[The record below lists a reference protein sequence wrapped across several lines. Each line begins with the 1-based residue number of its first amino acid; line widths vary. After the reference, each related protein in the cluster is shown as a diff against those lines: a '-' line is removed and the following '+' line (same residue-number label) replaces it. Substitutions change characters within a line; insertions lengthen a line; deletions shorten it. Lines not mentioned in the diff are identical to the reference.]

1 MEKIGSITAASLS
14 GGFKMRFIGEASPE
28 SLRLGQYLVI
38 QGNVFRFLCMISDL
52 SLSASQDQLTNL
64 LVSQGF
70 RGEQEVQSVL
80 PTLYGRSLFVET
92 DLQPLKM
99 IKTISE
105 TKTEIYDPKTIPPHL
120 SPVRRAREKDV
131 SDVFGVIDSDNLWPL
146 GQPIGMDFTIPINVD
161 KLLARSSGIFAISG
175 AGKSFLAK
183 VLIGAII
190 SSKRGCVLI
199 FDMHDEYG
207 HYAIDE
213 KKGTKTPG
221 VKALF
226 PDQTTLFTLDSSS
239 HEKFDAVL
247 VIGTEDI
254 TISDLLALSNQI
266 HLTEAQEGMLYQLER
281 GLGED
286 WIAQLLEPDL
296 LVSREDMETISEST
310 NVPIDSLR
318 SIIRKFYFS
327 LGRFKFIKTGKH
339 AKKGINQILGALSK
353 STSVVLGFGRY
364 KDDLSAY
371 MLVSNLLTRRIRDE
385 YVENINKKRQNPS
398 LPEFPNLLIFIEEAH
413 KFLDKQAAKWS
424 IFNKIAREMRKYK
437 VSLCI
442 IDQRPSTIDPD
453 VMSQIWSRFIMTLA
467 HTTDIEAVLSGMKN
481 ASNMRTIVYSLEQQ
495 EALCFGFAFPMP
507 STIRVADFGSS
518 LFKVWGSPLGESLG
532 SPDTQEKRQKSP
544 EELLAEI
551 NAD

>member
-28 SLRLGQYLVI
+28 ALRLGQYLVI
-38 QGNVFRFLCMISDL
+38 QGKVFRFLCMISDI

-80 PTLYGRSLFVET
+80 PTLLGRSLFVET

-99 IKTISE
+99 IRHISE
-105 TKTEIYDPKTIPPHL
+105 NKTEIMDPKTIPPHL
-120 SPVRRAREKDV
+120 SEVRRAHEADV
-131 SDVFGVIDSDNLWPL
+131 ADVFGKIDGETLWPL

-161 KLLARSSGIFAISG
+161 RFLARSSGIFAISG

-183 VLIGAII
+183 ILIGAII
-190 SSKRGCVLI
+190 GSKKGCVFV

-207 HYAIDE
+207 NYAIDE

-221 VKALF
+221 IKALF
-226 PDQTTLFTLDSSS
+226 PDQTTLFTLDPSTF
-239 HEKFDAVL
+239 EKYDAVL

-254 TISDLLALSNQI
+254 SINDLLALSNQI
-266 HLTEAQEGMLYQLER
+266 HLTDAQEGMLYQLKR
-281 GLGED
+281 GLGEG
-286 WIAQLLEPDL
+286 WLATLLNPDL
-296 LVSREDMETISEST
+296 LVSREEMEQISEDT
-310 NVPIDSLR
+310 NVPMDSLR
-318 SIIRKFYFS
+318 SIVRKFYFS
-327 LGRFKFIKTGKH
+327 LGRFKFIKPGKH
-339 AKKGINQILGALSK
+339 AKKGIQKILGALSK
-353 STSVVLGFGRY
+353 GTSVVLNFGKY

-371 MLVSNLLTRRIRDE
+371 MLVSNLITRRIRDE
-385 YVENINKKRQNPS
+385 YVENINKRRQNPS

-424 IFNKIAREMRKYK
+424 VFNKIAREMRKYK
-437 VSLCI
+437 VALCI

-467 HTTDIEAVLSGMKN
+467 DTRDIDAVLSGMKN
-481 ASNMRTIVYSLEQQ
+481 ASNMKTVVYSLEQQ

-507 STIRVADFGSS
+507 STIRVVDFNPS
-518 LFKVWGSPLGESLG
+518 LFGMWKSPLGESITKTDE
-532 SPDTQEKRQKSP
+532 SSKSP
-544 EELLAEI
+544 EDLLAEI
-551 NAD
+551 NADL